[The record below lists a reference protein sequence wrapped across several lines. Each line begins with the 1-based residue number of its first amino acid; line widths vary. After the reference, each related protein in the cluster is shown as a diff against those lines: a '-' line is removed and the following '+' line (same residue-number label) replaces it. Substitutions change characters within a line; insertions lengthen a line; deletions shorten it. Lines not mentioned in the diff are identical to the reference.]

1 MPLFGRKKEQIEKE
15 IKDIEEIKQAIEP
28 VKAPKIEEKIPE
40 LEKPTFAPL
49 FVKLDKYRKILD
61 SLTELKTALEAINNA
76 FTTLNEL
83 EKLKAESLKA
93 IENAVEKV
101 GKKTIALDS
110 EFLRPSGYQEEVP
123 SELLATE
130 SLGSTITDLKS
141 QIEQIKSE
149 LQSVS

>member
-1 MPLFGRKKEQIEKE
+1 MPLFGRKKEEIEKE

-28 VKAPKIEEKIPE
+28 LKAPKIEEKIPE
-40 LEKPTFAPL
+40 PEKPTSAPL
-49 FVKLDKYRKILD
+49 FIKLDKYRKILD
-61 SLTELKTALEAINNA
+61 SLTELKTALEAIKNA
-76 FTTLNEL
+76 FATLNEL

-123 SELLATE
+123 SELFTTE
-130 SLGSTITDLKS
+130 SLGLTITDLRS
-141 QIEQIKSE
+141 HIEQIKSE
-149 LQSVS
+149 LQSMT